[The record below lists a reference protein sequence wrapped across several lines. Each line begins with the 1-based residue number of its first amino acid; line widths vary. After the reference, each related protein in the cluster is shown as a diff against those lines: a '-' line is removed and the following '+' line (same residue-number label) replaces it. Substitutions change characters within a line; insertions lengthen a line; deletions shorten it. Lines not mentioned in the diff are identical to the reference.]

1 MTATKQP
8 TLPATDAPDA
18 EWLAQ
23 VREDAGRWWST
34 GDGGDGAP
42 LVLASDPW
50 GGWYVRHLHSAAE
63 EVGAWPTE
71 HAAHLW
77 LWLALRDVDW
87 HLVADPDRLSP
98 ERQADIGALARRLR
112 AALGLGRAEVLRT
125 VAQRPTAKPARYD
138 AVDALGG
145 PIAHSDASLPG
156 PANFTPSADGRVGRY
171 NSERSA

>member
-1 MTATKQP
+1 MTATEQP

-23 VREDAGRWWST
+23 VRQDAGRWWST
-34 GDGGDGAP
+34 WEPDLGTALSITGTPFTGWQVWHDGGERI
-42 LVLASDPW
+42 
-50 GGWYVRHLHSAAE
+50 GGEWPSRDAAR
-63 EVGAWPTE
+63 
-71 HAAHLW
+71 LW

-87 HLVADPDRLSP
+87 HLLASPDRLSP
-98 ERQADIGALARRLR
+98 ERRADLAALERRLR
-112 AALGLGRAEVLRT
+112 TALGLGRAEAART
-125 VAQRPTAKPARYD
+125 ITQRPPANLPRNR
-138 AVDALGG
+138 VRMPPGG